1 VKRRWNAGIAI
12 GAVLLV
18 ASALSI
24 FPFYLMFSMS
34 TFKSEL
40 LFQGLPL
47 LPSNYL
53 AENLKTVF
61 ASNFLTS
68 YGNSVIVSAASMAV
82 SALVSAMVGY
92 AMNAYE
98 FRLKKA
104 LRTFILLTMMVPS
117 QIGVIGYMIE
127 MRNVGLN
134 NTLLPM
140 ILIWCANGFGAYWM
154 ISFIEG
160 ALPLAIVESARIE
173 GANEVQIFVRIV
185 IPCIRAGLV
194 TLFLLIFLWSWNA
207 YLVPLVFTNNK
218 AMYTIPI
225 FIKSLAS
232 AYRTDYGA
240 QLTGLSIATIPML
253 ILFIVTSR
261 NFIRGLTAGAVK
273 S

>member
-1 VKRRWNAGIAI
+1 
-12 GAVLLV
+12 
-18 ASALSI
+18 
-24 FPFYLMFSMS
+24 
-34 TFKSEL
+34 
-40 LFQGLPL
+40 
-47 LPSNYL
+47 
-53 AENLKTVF
+53 
-61 ASNFLTS
+61 
-68 YGNSVIVSAASMAV
+68 
-82 SALVSAMVGY
+82 
-92 AMNAYE
+92 
-98 FRLKKA
+98 
-104 LRTFILLTMMVPS
+104 
-117 QIGVIGYMIE
+117 
-127 MRNVGLN
+127 
-134 NTLLPM
+134 
-140 ILIWCANGFGAYWM
+140 LIWCANGFGAYWM